1 MSPQTAARADVFS
14 AIGDPRRRRILELL
28 RAGERTVGELATE
41 LGIAQPSVSQHLR
54 LLADLELVAV
64 TRRGTS
70 SVYRITPGPLDAVR
84 EWIDAQAGES
94 Q

>member
-1 MSPQTAARADVFS
+1 MSPQTAARADLFS
-14 AIGDPRRRRILELL
+14 AIADPRRRRILELL
-28 RAGERTVGELATE
+28 RSADRTVGELTAD

-54 LLADLELVAV
+54 LLADLGLVAS

-70 SVYRITPGPLDAVR
+70 SVYRLTPEPLATVR
-84 EWIDAQAGES
+84 DWVDAQSRPS